1 MSDVFYS
8 TPYQLPGAGSAVV
21 GGGGSTRLTGAQA
34 ISQARQNLSAPRL
47 GDAEYPDG
55 YLGTLNSR
63 RSDRLNNSGP
73 RTTER
78 NNTRPYTRG
87 VHKGSRLGAKDY
99 QWPTDFNP
107 MTGIEHQMRGQKWTA
122 TGSPEG
128 THLVNAGKTQ
138 QPTASDVDQN
148 AERLTALRALLPE
161 WR

>member
-1 MSDVFYS
+1 MSDAFYS

-21 GGGGSTRLTGAQA
+21 GGGSTRLTGGQA

-55 YLGTLNSR
+55 YLGTITSR
-63 RSDRLNNSGP
+63 RSDRLNNNGS

-78 NNTRPYTRG
+78 NHTRPYTRG

-99 QWPTDFNP
+99 QWPADFHP

-128 THLVNAGKTQ
+128 THLVNGAKTQ
-138 QPTASDVDQN
+138 QPASSDVDQN
-148 AERLTALRALLPE
+148 AERLTALRSLLPE